1 LTRRFDAEVLV
12 VGGGMAGVAAAIA
25 SARNG
30 ANTLL
35 IEGQTSLGG
44 LATNG
49 LVTGIVDA
57 DGGICKEFL
66 DRMDGIG
73 ALYPPAQ
80 IDPEKAKYVLEQMVL
95 EAGVRI
101 LYGIYAIDV
110 TLQDNL
116 IKEVICWCKSGKVPI
131 EANVVVDT
139 SGDADV
145 AAYAGVPCEVGS
157 IEYAGLNES
166 TTLCFKLSGVNMRK
180 YNEAVREARERGL
193 MLIADLQE
201 KAVQNGDLPYFVF
214 PGCLIYNVPGTP
226 EEDREVT
233 VTMAHSFYCRCTD
246 VEDLTR
252 QILEQRQQIIYLEKF
267 FRKYVPGFE
276 NCRISGFASMLG
288 VRDSRRIRGEYVLTS
303 EDVVCARK
311 FEDGIARFG
320 SFLNTHHPTSRKLGF
335 KRHIHLKEPKEPAVC
350 RPAQCTAEM
359 HPIGK
364 LGGYEARVRPGE
376 YCEIPYRS
384 LVPLKIDNLLVAGRC
399 ISADFD
405 AIAVRIIGP
414 CMSMGQA
421 AGIAAA
427 LCVKNGTIPRKLDGK
442 IVRKKM
448 IEQGVPLDK
457 APDPRYFRWMA
468 VVSELKS
475 KGEID
480 YIVTPP
486 PGDFAA
492 PILKGSQPQV
502 S

>member
-1 LTRRFDAEVLV
+1 MKKFDVDVLV
-12 VGGGMAGVAAAIA
+12 VGGGMAGVAAAIS

-30 ANTLL
+30 MRTLL

-66 DRMDGIG
+66 DRMQAIG
-73 ALYPPAQ
+73 ALYPPTQ

-95 EAGVRI
+95 EAGVKI
-101 LYGIYAIDV
+101 LYSTYAIDAV
-110 TLQDNL
+110 VEGSV
-116 IKEVICWCKSGKVPI
+116 IKEVICWSKSGKIPVSAKI
-131 EANVVVDT
+131 FIDA

-145 AAYAGVPCEVGS
+145 AAYAGAPYEVGGV
-157 IEYAGLNES
+157 EYGGFNQS
-166 TTLCFKLSGVNMRK
+166 TTLCFKLSDIDMRR
-180 YNEAVREARERGL
+180 YNEAMREARERGVA
-193 MLIADLQE
+193 LIADLQE
-201 KAVQNGDLPYFVF
+201 RAVQNGDLPYFIF

-226 EEDREVT
+226 EENREVT

-252 QILEQRQQIIYLEKF
+252 QIIEQRQQIIYLEKF

-276 NCRISGFASMLG
+276 RCRLSGFASLLG
-288 VRDSRRIRGEYVLTS
+288 VRDSRRVIGEYILTS

-320 SFLNTHHPTSRKLGF
+320 SFLNTHHPTSRRLGF

-350 RPAQCTAEM
+350 RPAQCSAEM
-359 HPIGK
+359 HPLGVP
-364 LGGYEARVRPGE
+364 GGYEARVRPGE
-376 YCEIPYRS
+376 YCEIPYRC

-427 LCVKNGTIPRKLDGK
+427 LCVKNGTIPRKLDGRL
-442 IVRKKM
+442 VRKMM

-457 APDPRYFRWMA
+457 EPDPYYFRWRA
-468 VVSELKS
+468 TVAELKA

-480 YIVTPP
+480 YVVLPP
-486 PGDFAA
+486 PGDFVV
-492 PILKGSQPQV
+492 PVPKRT
-502 S
+502 

>member
-1 LTRRFDAEVLV
+1 MKRFDVDVLV
-12 VGGGMAGVAAAIA
+12 VGGGMAGVAAAIS

-30 ANTLL
+30 MRTLL

-66 DRMDGIG
+66 DRMQAIG
-73 ALYPPAQ
+73 ALYPPTQ

-95 EAGVRI
+95 EAGVKI
-101 LYGIYAIDV
+101 LYSTYAIDAV
-110 TLQDNL
+110 VEGST
-116 IKEVICWCKSGKVPI
+116 IKEVICWSKSGKMPVSAKI
-131 EANVVVDT
+131 FIDA

-145 AAYAGVPCEVGS
+145 AAYAGAPYEVGGV
-157 IEYAGLNES
+157 EYGGFNQS
-166 TTLCFKLSGVNMRK
+166 TTLCFKLSDIDMRR
-180 YNEAVREARERGL
+180 YNEAMREARERGVA
-193 MLIADLQE
+193 LIADLQE
-201 KAVQNGDLPYFVF
+201 RAVQNGDLPYFIF

-252 QILEQRQQIIYLEKF
+252 QIIEQRQQIIYLEKF

-276 NCRISGFASMLG
+276 RCRLSGFASLLG
-288 VRDSRRIRGEYVLTS
+288 VRDSRRVIGEYILTA

-320 SFLNTHHPTSRKLGF
+320 SFLNTHHPTSRRLGF

-350 RPAQCTAEM
+350 RPAQCSAEM
-359 HPIGK
+359 HPLGVP
-364 LGGYEARVRPGE
+364 GGYEARVRPGE
-376 YCEIPYRS
+376 YCEIPYRC

-427 LCVKNGTIPRKLDGK
+427 LCVKNGTIPRKLDGRL
-442 IVRKKM
+442 VRKTM

-457 APDPRYFRWMA
+457 EPDPYYFRWRA
-468 VVSELKS
+468 TVAELKA

-480 YIVTPP
+480 YVVLPP
-486 PGDFAA
+486 PGDFVV
-492 PILKGSQPQV
+492 PVPKRT
-502 S
+502 

>member
-1 LTRRFDAEVLV
+1 MKRFDVDVLV
-12 VGGGMAGVAAAIA
+12 VGGGMAGVAAAIS

-30 ANTLL
+30 MRTLL

-66 DRMDGIG
+66 DRMQAIG
-73 ALYPPAQ
+73 ALYPPTQ

-95 EAGVRI
+95 EAGVKI
-101 LYGIYAIDV
+101 LYSTYAIDAV
-110 TLQDNL
+110 VEGST
-116 IKEVICWCKSGKVPI
+116 IKEVICWSKSGKMPVSAKI
-131 EANVVVDT
+131 FIDA

-145 AAYAGVPCEVGS
+145 AAYAGAPYEVGGV
-157 IEYAGLNES
+157 EYGGFNQS
-166 TTLCFKLSGVNMRK
+166 TTLCFKLSDIDMRR
-180 YNEAVREARERGL
+180 YNEAMREARERGVA
-193 MLIADLQE
+193 LIADLQE
-201 KAVQNGDLPYFVF
+201 RAVQNGDLPYFIF

-252 QILEQRQQIIYLEKF
+252 QIIEQRQQIIYLEKF

-276 NCRISGFASMLG
+276 KCRLSGFASLLG
-288 VRDSRRIRGEYVLTS
+288 VRDSRRVIGEYILTA

-320 SFLNTHHPTSRKLGF
+320 SFLNTHHPTSRRLGF

-350 RPAQCTAEM
+350 RPAQCSAEM
-359 HPIGK
+359 HPLGVP
-364 LGGYEARVRPGE
+364 GGYEARVRPGE
-376 YCEIPYRS
+376 YCEIPYRC

-427 LCVKNGTIPRKLDGK
+427 LCVKNGTIPRKLDGRL
-442 IVRKKM
+442 VRKTM

-457 APDPRYFRWMA
+457 EPDPYYFRWRA
-468 VVSELKS
+468 TVAELKA

-480 YIVTPP
+480 YVVLPP
-486 PGDFAA
+486 PGDFVV
-492 PILKGSQPQV
+492 PVPKRT
-502 S
+502 